1 MRFKSHNGDSRR
13 FMQIAASVLLLCF
26 GSLIFSSFDQSS
38 SHAST
43 STPRTRNLQTYI
55 NDASTSTPGTRNLQ
69 TYIDDEVS
77 AADWPPSS
85 IVDKVVDERNRVA
98 IVAVN
103 CAGLRFADNWANSL
117 LTLGIKNF
125 IMIPLDNSTE
135 AMLNE
140 IYPENT
146 VPMLPGANDGLEKY
160 PIYSDFGGY
169 AFKELTSTRPS
180 FIKAFLEKGYTV
192 LYNDAD
198 MVWRGNLWDEVDPVR
213 EESTGNNEAVFI
225 EDGSFWAICSCLI
238 FMRPTE
244 KNIRFLELWRDEIL
258 TKRHNNDQYAFNAVL
273 QNNPNSVNWRR
284 GDKMKF
290 PSGSL
295 YFKMHSEK
303 DAKAREN
310 VLLVHANWMQGD
322 VKKRMALVDSDN
334 WHPSGKIDQ
343 ISLRLVPCGE
353 DFDDLKQ
360 QERAQNMAEYELKV
374 KTERENLER
383 EERELEQRKQAAL
396 KNGNGWDE
404 KSNLEI
410 NVLR

>member
-169 AFKELTSTRPS
+169 AFKELTSTRPLGGR
-180 FIKAFLEKGYTV
+180 AAMG
-192 LYNDAD
+192 
-198 MVWRGNLWDEVDPVR
+198 G
-213 EESTGNNEAVFI
+213 
-225 EDGSFWAICSCLI
+225 
-238 FMRPTE
+238 
-244 KNIRFLELWRDEIL
+244 
-258 TKRHNNDQYAFNAVL
+258 
-273 QNNPNSVNWRR
+273 
-284 GDKMKF
+284 
-290 PSGSL
+290 
-295 YFKMHSEK
+295 
-303 DAKAREN
+303 
-310 VLLVHANWMQGD
+310 
-322 VKKRMALVDSDN
+322 
-334 WHPSGKIDQ
+334 
-343 ISLRLVPCGE
+343 VPCGGSLG
-353 DFDDLKQ
+353 DGGLPHVDDEHDTLVG
-360 QERAQNMAEYELKV
+360 AVVPHLSV
-374 KTERENLER
+374 
-383 EERELEQRKQAAL
+383 AAPTHV
-396 KNGNGWDE
+396 
-404 KSNLEI
+404 SM
-410 NVLR
+410 LRSRSVAISYASLFSLAIEWTRGVGVQDLMHPSL

>member
-1 MRFKSHNGDSRR
+1 MEHDERCTSRTGSSRR
-13 FMQIAASVLLLCF
+13 FQQAATSIFLLCF
-26 GSLIFSSFDQSS
+26 GSLILSSFDQSS

-43 STPRTRNLQTYI
+43 TTSRTRNLL
-55 NDASTSTPGTRNLQ
+55 S
-69 TYIDDEVS
+69 YIDDEVS

-85 IVDKVVDERNRVA
+85 IVNKVADERNRVA

-117 LTLGIKNF
+117 LTLGIENF

-135 AMLNE
+135 AILTE
-140 IYPENT
+140 IYPEHT
-146 VPMLPGANDGLEKY
+146 VPVLPGANDLEKY
-160 PIYSDFGGY
+160 HTYSDFGGF

-180 FIKAFLEKGYTV
+180 FIRAFLLQGYTV

-213 EESTGNNEAVFI
+213 EENGGNTEAVFI
-225 EDGSFWAICSCLI
+225 EDGSFWAMCSCMI
-238 FMRPTE
+238 FMQPTE
-244 KNIRFLELWRDEIL
+244 KNIHFLELWRDKIL
-258 TKRHNNDQYAFNAVL
+258 TGRHNNDQYAFNAVL
-273 QNNPNSVNWRR
+273 RNNPQSVDWRR
-284 GDKMKF
+284 GNKMKF

-295 YFKMHSEK
+295 YFKMHREK

-353 DFDDLKQ
+353 DFSDLKQ
-360 QERAQNMAEYELKV
+360 QQRAQNMAEYELKV
-374 KTERENLER
+374 KTKREKLKSA
-383 EERELEQRKQAAL
+383 ERELQQRKEAAL

-404 KSNLEI
+404 ESNLEI